1 MNLGREYAPN
11 VKWVWSPN
19 RADEYTTKYYPGDE
33 YVDYVGLTLNN
44 TLDSRES
51 FQQFYENEGQRD
63 YLEAYNKPIIFGEIA
78 EHSTSDEVR
87 NEYIQSVFDYLGTYD
102 KCIGFISVSYTHLH
116 PCRRAGACVMRR
128 PLSVPVY
135 AFQYNRHAP
144 V

>member
-1 MNLGREYAPN
+1 M
-11 VKWVWSPN
+11 
-19 RADEYTTKYYPGDE
+19 
-33 YVDYVGLTLNN
+33 NN

-102 KCIGFISVSYTHLH
+102 KCIGFIFLNQDIESA
-116 PCRRAGACVMRR
+116 R
-128 PLSVPVY
+128 
-135 AFQYNRHAP
+135 QYK
-144 V
+144 